1 MKTAPNSL
9 QTLWLYIHLG
19 HLTAVI
25 PLRRTVS
32 SKLFLFTSVCG
43 LVLVV
48 AAATAKTKCTPA
60 GRENLNV
67 VLKQSILK
75 KKKPLLIQVLQ

>member
-1 MKTAPNSL
+1 MA
-9 QTLWLYIHLG
+9 LYSPG
-19 HLTAVI
+19 TFAESATAVI